1 MKRMFAVMLV
11 CCLPAVPAHADTRAV
26 MPVTEGDSLPLPS
39 GGADGYV
46 APSKD
51 VPLYVPLTEDQQE
64 LPVAAGG
71 EAEQYDYAPSV
82 EQPATL
88 PAKKAITDQ
97 VPQ

>member
-1 MKRMFAVMLV
+1 MKTVLVFAMLA
-11 CCLPAVPAHADTRAV
+11 LAVPAYADTSDV
-26 MPVTEGDSLPLPS
+26 MPVTEGDNLPAPS
-39 GGADGYV
+39 GSTDANV

-64 LPVAAGG
+64 LPTMAADPGV
-71 EAEQYDYAPSV
+71 DYVPGI
-82 EQPATL
+82 EEPATA